1 MKKVYGVILILGM
14 LWYAGSEVF
23 AVETGIDGTLGTAYS
38 TDPAK
43 FGMDLS
49 LQHNWVLDP
58 FFVMGFESGL
68 YWVQWSRKVG
78 EDEVTQDVSGDLKA
92 DTNAFYIP
100 IMVDAQVRLP
110 NLKKRLHVT
119 PYINIGLGYPVM
131 IMHFSQPA
139 YKDTGGDEYPE
150 ENKTKFFSGFAW
162 QIVAGAGYKPSDQS
176 KVEFLGEFGY
186 RNAQLKNEDNIE
198 IDMSGFMIRIGVR
211 YPFGGSSAQ

>member
-1 MKKVYGVILILGM
+1 MKKIYSIVLILVM
-14 LWYAGSEVF
+14 AFTAAEAF
-23 AVETGIDGTLGTAYS
+23 AADTGIDGTLGTAYS

-49 LQHNWVLDP
+49 LQHNWLLDP

-78 EDEVTQDVSGDLKA
+78 EDEITQDVQGDLKA

-100 IMVDAQVRLP
+100 LMVDAQVRLP
-110 NLKKRLHVT
+110 NLKKALFVT
-119 PYINIGLGYPVM
+119 PYINIGLGYPLM

-139 YKDTGGDEYPE
+139 YEDTGGKEYPE

-162 QIVAGAGYKPSDQS
+162 QLVLGAGYKPSDQS
-176 KVEFLGEFGY
+176 KVEFLGEVGY
-186 RNAQLKNEDNIE
+186 RNAQLKNTDNIE
-198 IDMSGFMIRIGVR
+198 IDMSGFMVRIGVR
-211 YPFGGSSAQ
+211 YPFGGSSAN

>member
-1 MKKVYGVILILGM
+1 MKKLYCIVLILIM
-14 LWYAGSEVF
+14 VYSAAEVF
-23 AVETGIDGTLGTAYS
+23 AADTGLDGKLGTSYA

-49 LQHNWVLDP
+49 LQYNWLLDP
-58 FFVMGFESGL
+58 FFVMGVESGL

-78 EDEVTQDVSGDLKA
+78 EDEVTPALSGDLKA

-100 IMVDAQVRLP
+100 IMLDAQVRLP
-110 NLKKRLHVT
+110 NLRKKLVIA
-119 PYINIGLGYPVM
+119 PYITIGIGYPVM
-131 IMHFSQPA
+131 ITRFSQPA
-139 YKDTGGDEYPE
+139 YTDENSVDHPE